1 MKTTMGLLLIILG
14 WQSAWAEVID
24 ILLPESEV
32 FKAYDKCL
40 IEQSD
45 LWDKMMRNV
54 VYPYY
59 ESEMGIRRVEEA
71 NFHAGFDAV
80 VYNVIGADDND
91 KIELSFGAHNGTLA
105 MRLLERDER
114 SGTFMPK
121 KIIGLQDVYLPFFK
135 FYAEETNYEIVTH
148 LGERSEHQ
156 IRLATRLRLF
166 PSITNAPAAFI
177 NAKTG
182 LPVLDREGNP
192 LQLDSVKFADCLRQE
207 VSKSSLQYAVTD
219 LNHLNRE
226 RADYI
231 KRMAKESRDTG
242 IVFRGQSL
250 SSTGMRSI
258 DR

>member
-1 MKTTMGLLLIILG
+1 MLLF
-14 WQSAWAEVID
+14 SMPVWAESID
-24 ILLPESEV
+24 VVLPESEV

-40 IEQSD
+40 IEQGD

-54 VYPYY
+54 IYPYY
-59 ESEMGIRRVEEA
+59 ESEMGTRRIEEA
-71 NFHAGFDAV
+71 NFHAGFDAI
-80 VYNVIGADDND
+80 VYNVIGTDDTD

-105 MRLLERDER
+105 MRFLEQDER
-114 SGTFMPK
+114 SGTFMAK
-121 KIIGLQDVYLPFFK
+121 KIINLQAVYLPFFK
-135 FYAEETNYEIVTH
+135 FYAEETAHEIVTH

-166 PSITNAPAAFI
+166 PSITNTPATFI

-182 LPVLDREGNP
+182 LPILDTKGNA
-192 LQLDSVKFADCLRQE
+192 LQLDSVKFADCLRKE
-207 VSKSSLQYAVTD
+207 VTKSSLAYTVTG
-219 LNHLNRE
+219 LNHLNRD

-231 KRMAKESRDTG
+231 KRIVKESRDMG

-250 SSTGMRSI
+250 PQTHASSC